1 LKIYSIKISKKKTRS
16 ASVKTKS
23 EMNLIDQKYVNKSS
37 SIVKQ
42 DLRRFKS
49 EYSINMKG
57 IFNENESNSSTNTSN
72 LKNNRNYDLASSESS
87 TSTSE
92 ISSSNDWYSAES
104 QIIVE
109 NKNKPEN
116 QGIDSRTT
124 FLLIKTYLANL
135 DKINKLCNQ
144 ENFKESNYSAP
155 ELNWSVNFS

>member
-1 LKIYSIKISKKKTRS
+1 
-16 ASVKTKS
+16 
-23 EMNLIDQKYVNKSS
+23 
-37 SIVKQ
+37 
-42 DLRRFKS
+42 
-49 EYSINMKG
+49 MKG
-57 IFNENESNSSTNTSN
+57 IFNENESNSSPNTSSLN
-72 LKNNRNYDLASSESS
+72 DNRNYELASSESS

-155 ELNWSVNFS
+155 ELNWSVNFC